1 MDWRPRRQSEH
12 GIISY
17 NDALRRCQT
26 NAVSSEHPDQLLLTS
41 KGFDM
46 AISMYQVA
54 VPVFVKT
61 LGNLAAILDKG
72 AAFAAA
78 RKVEPSVLLGYRLAP
93 DMLSLTRQVQI
104 ASDHAKRAPARLAG
118 IEAPVYED
126 NEASFADLK
135 LRIAKTIAFINTLQP
150 GQIDGSEAREITLKL
165 GGSSQTLSGQAYL
178 LHNALPNFFFH
189 VTTAY
194 AILRHC
200 GVEVGKK
207 DFIG

>member
-1 MDWRPRRQSEH
+1 MVPAGAVRAAAPSACRLIAIRQPIAPE
-12 GIISY
+12 
-17 NDALRRCQT
+17 
-26 NAVSSEHPDQLLLTS
+26 P
-41 KGFDM
+41 KGFIM
-46 AISMYQVA
+46 AISMYQVS

-61 LGNLAAILDKG
+61 LGNLASILDKG

-78 RKVEPSVLLGYRLAP
+78 RKVDPSVLLAYRLAP
-93 DMLSLTRQVQI
+93 DMLNLTRQVQI
-104 ASDHAKRAPARLAG
+104 AADHAKRAPARLAG

-135 LRIAKTIAFINTLQP
+135 ARIDKTIAFINTLKP
-150 GQIDGSEAREITLKL
+150 GQIDGSEARDITLKI

-207 DFIG
+207 DFIGQL

>member
-1 MDWRPRRQSEH
+1 
-12 GIISY
+12 
-17 NDALRRCQT
+17 
-26 NAVSSEHPDQLLLTS
+26 
-41 KGFDM
+41 M

-78 RKVEPSVLLGYRLAP
+78 KKVDPSVLLGYRLAP
-93 DMLSLTRQVQI
+93 DMLSLARQVQI

-126 NEASFADLK
+126 NEASFADLN
-135 LRIAKTIAFINTLQP
+135 LRIARTIAFINTLQP
-150 GQIDGSEAREITLKL
+150 GQIDGSEAREITLKI
-165 GGSSQTLSGQAYL
+165 GGGSQTLSGQAYL

-200 GVEVGKK
+200 GVEIGKK
-207 DFIG
+207 DFIGQI

>member
-1 MDWRPRRQSEH
+1 
-12 GIISY
+12 
-17 NDALRRCQT
+17 
-26 NAVSSEHPDQLLLTS
+26 
-41 KGFDM
+41 M
-46 AISMYQVA
+46 AITMYQA
-54 VPVFVKT
+54 SVPVFVKT

-78 RKVEPSVLLGYRLAP
+78 KKVDPSVLLSYRLAP

-104 ASDHAKRAPARLAG
+104 AADHAKRAPARLAG

-135 LRIAKTIAFINTLQP
+135 ARIDNTLAFVNTLKP
-150 GQIDGSEAREITLKL
+150 GQIDGSEAREIVLKI
-165 GGSSQTLSGQAYL
+165 GGNSQTQSGQAYL

-200 GVEVGKK
+200 GVDIGKK